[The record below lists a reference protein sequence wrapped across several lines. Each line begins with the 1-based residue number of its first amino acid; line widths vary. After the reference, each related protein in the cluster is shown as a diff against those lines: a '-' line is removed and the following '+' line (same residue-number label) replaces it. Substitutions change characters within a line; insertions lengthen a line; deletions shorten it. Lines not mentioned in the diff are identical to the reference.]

1 MSEDCD
7 SIEPSAAEQYL
18 WPEATQNYVRD
29 LEARIEELE
38 DFAQLVIEEF
48 DVAALDDCESG
59 VASASARA
67 ASEYLTDFRHTRE
80 AIHKIKD
87 GAAELLKGTDDL

>member
-7 SIEPSAAEQYL
+7 IIEPSAAEQYL

-38 DFAQLVIEEF
+38 GLAQALID
-48 DVAALDDCESG
+48 DVRERHPGEKLRCPHMIALN
-59 VASASARA
+59 
-67 ASEYLTDFRHTRE
+67 E
-80 AIHKIKD
+80 A
-87 GAAELLKGTDDL
+87 LKGTNDD

>member
-7 SIEPSAAEQYL
+7 IIEPSAAERYL

-38 DFAQLVIEEF
+38 TALRGVIVLVDTTPPAYPTAIF
-48 DVAALDDCESG
+48 YLASDAL
-59 VASASARA
+59 A
-67 ASEYLTDFRHTRE
+67 
-80 AIHKIKD
+80 
-87 GAAELLKGTDDL
+87 KGTDDVK